1 MASTFTLLLFAS
13 AQSYCDDTDSMQ
25 LQAPTTLKGALE
37 ELERKF
43 PGFGE
48 KILKSSQIAVNLDY
62 VDWTWDQR
70 EIKGAA
76 VTIQPGDEV
85 GIVPPVSAG

>member
-13 AQSYCDDTDSMQ
+13 AQSYCDNTDSMQ
-25 LQAPTTLKGALE
+25 LQAPMTLKGALE

-76 VTIQPGDEV
+76 VTIRPGDEV